1 MPTTR
6 LNPQQ
11 LTSAGVT
18 PTFTGMDLV
27 NGNNY
32 LPAAGRVLL
41 FRNAG
46 VGSVNVTVVTPGL
59 VDGNPVADRVVSVP
73 NGSVPFLV
81 SLNEAAGYRSPTSG
95 EVEFTAAAAVDVAVL
110 QS

>member
-1 MPTTR
+1 MPSTR

-11 LTSAGVT
+11 LTSSGSAAV
-18 PTFTGMDLV
+18 FTAADLV

-32 LPAAGRVLL
+32 LAGAGRVLL

-46 VGSVNVTVVTPGL
+46 AGLVNVTLVTPGV
-59 VDGNPVADRVVSVP
+59 VDGLAVADRVISVP

-81 SLNEAAGYRSPTSG
+81 SLNEASGYRDPNTG
-95 EVEFTAAAAVDVAVL
+95 EVTLTAAAAVDVAVL